1 MASVFGHFVAGVA
14 LGAAFFP
21 GQFRPGPAV
30 IAGLCACAPDLD
42 VLAFRFGV
50 PYGSPWGHRGWTHS
64 LLFAAAFG
72 PLVAALFHRAPGSFL
87 PLALWLFLATLSHP
101 LLDMLT
107 NGGRGVALW
116 WPFDARRIFF
126 PWQPI
131 QVSPLGVAAFFS
143 RWGVEVLLSELK
155 WIGLPAAALVTL
167 ARLLRP
173 GA

>member
-21 GQFRPGPAV
+21 SRFRPATALL
-30 IAGLCACAPDLD
+30 AGLCACAPDLD

-50 PYGSPWGHRGWTHS
+50 PYGSQWGHRGWTHS
-64 LLFAAAFG
+64 IVFAAAFG
-72 PLVAALFHRAPGSFL
+72 LLVAALFRRPGFW
-87 PLALWLFLATLSHP
+87 PLAAWLALATLSHP

-116 WPFDARRIFF
+116 WPFDARRLFF

-131 QVSPLGVAAFFS
+131 EVSPLGAAAFFGE
-143 RWGVEVLLSELK
+143 WGLRVLWSEAR
-155 WIGLPAAALVTL
+155 WIGVPAVILVMVV
-167 ARLLRP
+167 RVIRKLL
-173 GA
+173 